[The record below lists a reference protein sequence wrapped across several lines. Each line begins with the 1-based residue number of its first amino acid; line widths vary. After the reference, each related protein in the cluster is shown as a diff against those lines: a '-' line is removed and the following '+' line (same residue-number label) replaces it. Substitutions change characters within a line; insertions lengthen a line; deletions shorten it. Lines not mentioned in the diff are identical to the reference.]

1 MDKFDR
7 IQQVHR
13 VLLHHRQP
21 VPMAELISQLE
32 CNEKTARRALY
43 NLRDYMQAPVEYCKD
58 RNGWHYNI
66 QSQADA
72 DLVEKL
78 ELPGLW
84 LTAEEIH
91 AFAHFIQILQSLDV
105 AELAE
110 EFQLIEQSLSKL
122 LQSRKLSKVEFAS
135 KVRYLPKRRTSSL
148 GPVFKS
154 ISLALMNDRQIG
166 LEYCDYK
173 GRITQRQV
181 SPLKLV
187 YYDENWYLDAY
198 CHLRSELRS
207 FMLARINTTE
217 PSSEAAQVV
226 PIEEQDQH
234 FASAYGIFAGKAKHR
249 AKLKFQGS
257 AARDA
262 AAHQWH
268 AEQIGQWQGGSYLL
282 EIPYNDDREL
292 IRTLLGYGPDVEVLG
307 PAKLKNRLLS
317 RAKQIVTTYD
327 PSWGGGRF

>member
-7 IQQVHR
+7 IQQLHR
-13 VLLHHRQP
+13 LLKHHRRP
-21 VPMAELISQLE
+21 VPMKVLSEELE
-32 CNEKTARRALY
+32 CSEKTVRRALE
-43 NLRDYMQAPVEYCKD
+43 NLRDYVKAPVVYCEE
-58 RNGWHYNI
+58 RNGWHYCSDSSSANYL
-66 QSQADA
+66 D
-72 DLVEKL
+72 KF

-91 AFAHFIQILQSLDV
+91 AFAHFLQILHSLDV
-105 AELAE
+105 AELSD
-110 EFQLIEQSLSKL
+110 EFSLIEQSIGKL
-122 LQSRKLSKVEFAS
+122 LQSRNLNKVEFAS
-135 KVRYLPKRRTSSL
+135 KVRYLPKRKVTKL

-166 LEYCDYK
+166 LEYCDFN
-173 GRITQRQV
+173 GRVTQRQV

-187 YYDENWYLDAY
+187 YYDENWYLDAF

-207 FMLARINTTE
+207 FMLARINSTE
-217 PSSEAAQVV
+217 PSIEAAQVV

-249 AKLKFQGS
+249 AKLKFQDS
-257 AARDA
+257 AAREA

-268 AEQIGQWQGGSYLL
+268 AEQVGQWQGDAYQL

-292 IRTLLGYGPDVEVLG
+292 IRTLLGYGPDVEVLA
-307 PAKLKNRLLS
+307 PAILKKRLLN
-317 RAKQIVTTYD
+317 RAKQIVTSYD
-327 PSWGGGRF
+327 PSWGGGKF